1 MRRLKHPGILI
12 AYLLLTLGMTYP
24 LVRSL
29 LTSLPGDGFDGW
41 QNYWNLWWVRHAL
54 IDLGLNPLFCPLMD
68 YPAGADLIFQ
78 TINLFNTWTLP
89 IQLAGGTIAA
99 YNAVVLFSFAVSGLG
114 GYLLARYVVRGR
126 SAWPAWIAGLVF
138 TFSPFHFAHLLGHM
152 QVFSMEWLPF
162 YVLYLLKAT
171 ETAAPAMARAVQAQD
186 VGQTSVVSNASSRQ
200 DAKTAKPTRALVLA
214 LRSLRLGERN
224 VLLAALFLALASL
237 CDWYNLL
244 YALLFTGLYGL
255 YLLARRHLTWSRVGT
270 FAGIGLVGF
279 VILSPYLGP
288 MIRDASRSNYMMP
301 GAGDAYQYS
310 ADLLAFFAPNEM
322 HPLWGP
328 PMRKWSDRL
337 TTTIS
342 ERLVFAGYA
351 PLLLA
356 GYALWRSRR
365 AGFHTRRTHAS
376 SAGATGGAA
385 GYGNPPYEKTTCPS
399 FWALSALFFAVLALG
414 PALHVAGQL
423 WPAPHGLPLPYLW
436 LVNWVPFMKISRSVS
451 RFDAMVMLTLG
462 VGAALGLAA
471 IEDRVR
477 RWRRAPIVLGLVVTA
492 LICFEFLPAPYRMT
506 PPDTPDFYRAVAADP
521 QQYAILPVPL
531 DWDRPQ
537 YLLDQT
543 VHGKPLTSAYTSRGN
558 PRSWV
563 DWTPLLMHLRR
574 LGPYVIDADPAAVG
588 LSVLQA
594 AGIRYVVI
602 DRYQLPDEDKR
613 AWNVNLISRVFGG
626 RTPTLDD
633 GRLIVYDAWEPH
645 FQALTRQAA
654 AFPRLAEDW
663 SGAWVGADGETACWL
678 RERGRIVVHSPA
690 ARSAT
695 VALRFFN
702 GGAGPVTVR
711 VAGPTGE
718 PEARTLDHY
727 DYADLSIPLDLPV
740 GDLTLTVTAD
750 PSVVLPYG
758 FSAVELH
765 RLSVR

>member
-24 LVRSL
+24 LVRHL

-54 IDLGLNPLFCPLMD
+54 IDLGLNPFFCPLMD
-68 YPAGADLIFQ
+68 FPAGADLIFQ
-78 TINLFNTWTLP
+78 TINIFNTWTLP

-99 YNAVVLFSFAVSGLG
+99 YNAVVLFSFAASGLG

-138 TFSPFHFAHLLGHM
+138 AFSPFHFAHLLGHM

-171 ETAAPAMARAVQAQD
+171 ETASQD
-186 VGQTSVVSNASSRQ
+186 VVQTSEVSGTPEVSSAISRQ
-200 DAKTAKPTRALVLA
+200 DARGTKSPQLFVLA
-214 LRSLRLGERN
+214 VRSLRLGERD

-244 YALLFTGLYGL
+244 YGLLFTGLYGL
-255 YLLARRHLTWSRVGT
+255 YLLARRRLTWSRVGT
-270 FAGIGLVGF
+270 FAGIGCVGF
-279 VILSPYLGP
+279 AVLSPYLGP

-301 GAGDAYQYS
+301 GARDAYQYS
-310 ADLLAFFAPNEM
+310 ADLLAFVTPNEM

-328 PMRKWSDRL
+328 PMREWSDRL

-342 ERLVFAGYA
+342 ERLVFAGYV

-365 AGFHTRRTHAS
+365 AGFHARRAHTGS
-376 SAGATGGAA
+376 TGATGDG
-385 GYGNPPYEKTTCPS
+385 GGPGNRPHENTTGPG
-399 FWALSALFFAVLALG
+399 FWALSTLVFAVLALG

-423 WPAPHGLPLPYLW
+423 WPAPAGLPLPYRW

-451 RFDAMVMLTLG
+451 RFDAMVMLALG
-462 VGAALGLAA
+462 VGAAFGLAA
-471 IEDRVR
+471 LMERAR
-477 RWRRAPIVLGLVVTA
+477 RWERAPAVLGLVVTV
-492 LICFEFLPAPYRMT
+492 LICFEFLPVPYRMT
-506 PPDTPDFYRAVAADP
+506 PPDTPDFYRALAADP

-537 YLLDQT
+537 YLLYQT

-574 LGPYVIDADPAAVG
+574 PGPYVIDADPAAVG

-594 AGIRYVVI
+594 AGIRYVVV

-613 AWNVNLISRVFGG
+613 AWNVDLISRVFGG
-626 RTPTLDD
+626 QTPTLDD
-633 GRLIVYDAWEPH
+633 GRLIVYDAWEPR
-645 FQALTRQAA
+645 FQALTFQAA

-663 SGAWVGADGETACWL
+663 SGMWVGTDGETACWL
-678 RERGRIVVHSPA
+678 KQRGQIVVHSPA

-702 GGAGPVTVR
+702 GGDGPVTVR

-718 PEARTLDHY
+718 LAARTMGHY
-727 DYADLSIPLDLPV
+727 GYVDLAIPLDLAA
-740 GDLTLTVTAD
+740 GDVTLTVTAD

-765 RLSVR
+765 RLSVK